1 MLRTR
6 SHTKS
11 VIPSKA
17 RSITTD
23 GLYIQ
28 ISHYARST
36 ETEGLQHVNALSFA
50 PAPLPPFLARLVEL
64 ERYGIQTIR
73 NEHKEVV
80 KRGLTGDVLYGWI
93 AKRLRDEGY
102 KHIHAMDVRETL
114 EYCERIMRARV
125 LAGKE

>member
-6 SHTKS
+6 QPTKS
-11 VIPSKA
+11 VIPSKT
-17 RSITTD
+17 RSVTTD

-28 ISHYARST
+28 ISYYARHT
-36 ETEGLQHVNALSFA
+36 ETEGLQHVNALSYA
-50 PAPLPPFLARLVEL
+50 PPPLPPFLARLVEL

-73 NEHKEVV
+73 NERKEVI

-114 EYCERIMRARV
+114 QHCEQVIRAR
-125 LAGKE
+125 LMAGKE